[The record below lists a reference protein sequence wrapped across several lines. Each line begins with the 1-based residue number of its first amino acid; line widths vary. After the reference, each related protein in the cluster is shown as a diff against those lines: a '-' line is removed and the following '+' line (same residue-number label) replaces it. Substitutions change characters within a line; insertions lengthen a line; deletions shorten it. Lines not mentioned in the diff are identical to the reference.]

1 MTIYINNKE
10 YNIEDNASIGKAL
23 KQVESNIPSSGIA
36 IALNNDVIPAS
47 QWDSKKLSHGDRLTI
62 ITAFYG
68 G

>member
-10 YNIEDNASIGKAL
+10 YTIEDNASISQAL
-23 KQVESNIPSSGIA
+23 KQVEGSIPSSGIA

-47 QWDSKKLSHGDRLTI
+47 QWNSKELSHGDRLTI